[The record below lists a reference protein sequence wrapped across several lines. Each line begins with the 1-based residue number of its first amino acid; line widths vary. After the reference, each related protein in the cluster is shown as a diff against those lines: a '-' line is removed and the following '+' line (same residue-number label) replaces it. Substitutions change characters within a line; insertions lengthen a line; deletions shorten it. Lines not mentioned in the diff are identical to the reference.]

1 MELYLGSNI
10 IVDSPRLVKQN
21 RFLDFG
27 FGFYTTANISQA
39 KEFARKV
46 SVRRGGPAVF
56 NIYTFDSKILDDG
69 SLKVKRF
76 EYPNEEWLDFVSLH
90 RTGTYTGESYD
101 LVVGP
106 VANDDVFRT
115 IQTYISGLLTKEQA
129 IESLKVKHLF
139 DQYVFATVDA
149 LSSLTFDGSEV
160 L

>member
-1 MELYLGSNI
+1 M
-10 IVDSPRLVKQN
+10 
-21 RFLDFG
+21 
-27 FGFYTTANISQA
+27 
-39 KEFARKV
+39 
-46 SVRRGGPAVF
+46 
-56 NIYTFDSKILDDG
+56 
-69 SLKVKRF
+69 
-76 EYPNEEWLDFVSLH
+76 DFVPSH
-90 RTGTYTGESYD
+90 RTGTYTRESYD

-115 IQTYISGLLTKEQA
+115 IQTYIAGLLTKEQA